1 MVTVNGNLFEL
12 LALHIVRRPLAD
24 EVLGDLALKVVLQ
37 GNNKLCIVER
47 LCFLCVT
54 EKPRFLNYLMKRHLS
69 S

>member
-37 GNNKLCIVER
+37 GDNKLCIFEG
-47 LCFLCVT
+47 FAFCV
-54 EKPRFLNYLMKRHLS
+54 
-69 S
+69 